1 MVDCFIVAPSFRTK
15 SNLNLAAP
23 AKVLKKARR
32 EKWPFQTYS
41 LRIPTYSLVVPSAL
55 ARARIRI
62 NHLSLYPA
70 AIMSDDVA
78 CSVCVYLPL
87 TRGPP
92 PP

>member
-1 MVDCFIVAPSFRTK
+1 MVDWFIVAPSFRTK

-23 AKVLKKARR
+23 AKVLKKTRR
-32 EKWPFQTYS
+32 EMAVSNVLPPYTY
-41 LRIPTYSLVVPSAL
+41 ILVGCSAL